1 MTSEDK
7 AQMPPP
13 EESAKSAKPVRTA
26 PLKDRTDLEFVSDL
40 NAAILEQAPRGG
52 RIVLWGAVL
61 FLAFALLWANQ
72 AELDEVTRGSGKV
85 IPSRQVQVIQN
96 LEGGIVSEILAKEGE
111 IVNPG
116 QALLKI
122 DDVRFSSSYR
132 ESHMRLLALQAKAE
146 RLKAEAADV
155 PFEPSKALAKEQPEV
170 VQRELELYGSR
181 QQQQSAT
188 INILTQQVK
197 QRQQE
202 LTELYARKGQLDRS
216 YHLVLRELELTK
228 PLVAQGAI
236 SEVEVL
242 RLERTVNELKGEL
255 ESTTLAIPKALS
267 RSEEAQRKVEE
278 AKLTFLNEVRSELN
292 EITSEISRISESN
305 TALKD
310 RVQRTIVR
318 SPVKGQVKRLLVNT
332 VGGIIQPG
340 MDIVEVVPLEDSLL
354 VEARIRP
361 SDIGF
366 LHPGQRA
373 VVKFSAYDF
382 AIYGGLEGALEYISA
397 DSLTDEQGDP
407 YYLVRVRTKK
417 SFLGEEDSPL
427 AIIPGMM
434 AGVDILT
441 GKKTVL
447 EYLLKP
453 VLRAKEFALTER

>member
-1 MTSEDK
+1 MTTEDK
-7 AQMPPP
+7 GQMPPV
-13 EESAKSAKPVRTA
+13 EEITHKKRPKK
-26 PLKDRTDLEFVSDL
+26 LEDRTDLEFVSDL
-40 NAAILEQAPRGG
+40 NAAILEQTPRGG
-52 RIVLWGAVL
+52 RFVLWGAVV
-61 FLAFALLWANQ
+61 FLVLAVYWANQ
-72 AELDEVTRGSGKV
+72 AELDEITRGSGKV

-96 LEGGIVSEILAKEGE
+96 LEGGIVSDILVKEGE
-111 IVNPG
+111 IVKIG

-132 ESHMRLLALQAKAE
+132 ESRMRLLALQAKAE

-155 PFEPSKALAKEQPEV
+155 PFIPSKALAKERPEV
-170 VQRELELYGSR
+170 VRRELELHGSR

-188 INILTQQVK
+188 INILNQQVS

-202 LTELYARKGQLDRS
+202 LTELNAKKRQLDRS

-228 PLVAQGAI
+228 PLVAEGAI
-236 SEVEVL
+236 SEVELL
-242 RLERTVNELKGEL
+242 RLERTVNELKGDL
-255 ESTTLAIPKALS
+255 ESTTLAIPKA
-267 RSEEAQRKVEE
+267 RSKSQEAMRKVEE
-278 AKLTFLNEVRSELN
+278 AKLSFLNEVRSELN
-292 EITSEISRISESN
+292 EVTAEISRITESN

-310 RVQRTIVR
+310 RVQRTVVR
-318 SPVKGQVKRLLVNT
+318 SLVKGQVKRLLVNT
-332 VGGIIQPG
+332 VGGVIQPG

-366 LHPGQRA
+366 LHPGQKA

-382 AIYGGLEGALEYISA
+382 AIYGGLEADLEYISA
-397 DSLTDEQGDP
+397 DSLTDEQGEP

-417 SFLGEEDSPL
+417 NYLGEEGSPL